1 VGTTAIEDLPSP
13 SIAASFS
20 LLLRVDQ
27 PKALVASKDNRVL
40 SLRTFL
46 VNKTA
51 TRLDVQARR
60 LTKHKT
66 SREIKGIVHVT
77 SFRGTGIDT
86 LIFGRNY

>member
-1 VGTTAIEDLPSP
+1 VGKTTIEDLPS
-13 SIAASFS
+13 SSTAASFS

-27 PKALVASKDNRVL
+27 PKALVTSEDNHVL

-66 SREIKGIVHVT
+66 SREMEGLSVAPV
-77 SFRGTGIDT
+77 
-86 LIFGRNY
+86 